1 MRKKNHKL
9 NFILIT
15 LLFFSN
21 FFYAQNKNITLKGS
35 VIDEA
40 GDPLPFVAVSV
51 INKSVGTATT
61 EDGDFLF
68 VISKKE
74 LKDSISISSLGF
86 EPLKIKIED
95 FLNQK
100 DKKITL
106 IEVVNTLD
114 EIVLLKTEEYVL
126 KAIENLEKNT
136 ISTPYQMDVLFR
148 RATTEGGVSKFFV
161 ENYIKVR
168 DKGPSNRPSIFEV
181 SESRKS
187 ADYRIFKRKIWY
199 HEFKE
204 VYNLNPFRPHSSQHK
219 VKLKKFKWKRV
230 GDSSYEG
237 EDVIIVEGKKDW
249 RKIKL
254 FIGIETY
261 KVYRIERGSSLFIY
275 KPFDE
280 KRLVLSYYK
289 NEWKLQAKHI
299 PVQYKN
305 TDATNTTYKT
315 EGFVYHI
322 ETNKKRIDVDYFDEQ
337 TDMGSIDLPYNAK
350 FWKNLRLPPDTKF
363 YKTIKKGLESN
374 FGVPLETQFELVNK

>member
-1 MRKKNHKL
+1 MQKKNHKL
-9 NFILIT
+9 NFIFIT
-15 LLFFSN
+15 LLIFSN

-86 EPLKIKIED
+86 DPLIIKVED
-95 FLNQK
+95 FLNLK
-100 DKKITL
+100 DKKLTL
-106 IEVVNTLD
+106 VAVATTLD
-114 EIVLLKTEEYVL
+114 EIVLLKTEEYVFN
-126 KAIENLEKNT
+126 AIKNLEKNT
-136 ISTPYQMDVLFR
+136 ISTPYQMDILFR
-148 RATTEGGVSKFFV
+148 RATTEGGVSKFLV
-161 ENYIKVR
+161 ENFLKVR
-168 DKGPSNRPSIFEV
+168 DKGPSNRPNIFQV
-181 SESRKS
+181 AESRKS
-187 ADYRIFKRKIWY
+187 ADYRIFKRKIWR
-199 HEFKE
+199 HDFWG

-219 VKLKKFKWKRV
+219 VNLKKFIWKRV

-254 FIGIETY
+254 FIGIDTY
-261 KVYRIERGSSLFIY
+261 KVYRIERGKTLYIY
-275 KPFDE
+275 KSFDE

-289 NEWKLQAKHI
+289 NEWKLQAEHI
-299 PVQYKN
+299 PNRYKN
-305 TDATNTTYKT
+305 TDVANTTYKT
-315 EGFVYHI
+315 EGFVYKI
-322 ETNKKRIDVDYFDEQ
+322 ESNKKRIDVNPFGEE
-337 TDMGSIDLPYNAK
+337 TDMGLIKLPYNAK
-350 FWKNLRLPPDTKF
+350 FWNNLRLPPDTKF

>member
-1 MRKKNHKL
+1 MQKKNHKL
-9 NFILIT
+9 NFIFIT

-86 EPLKIKIED
+86 DPLIIKVED
-95 FLNQK
+95 FLNLK
-100 DKKITL
+100 DKKLTL
-106 IEVVNTLD
+106 VAVATTLD
-114 EIVLLKTEEYVL
+114 EIVLLKTEEYVFN
-126 KAIENLEKNT
+126 AIKNLEKNT
-136 ISTPYQMDVLFR
+136 ISTPYQMDILFR
-148 RATTEGGVSKFFV
+148 RATTEGGISKFLV
-161 ENYIKVR
+161 ENFLKVR
-168 DKGPSNRPSIFEV
+168 DKGPSNRPNIFQV
-181 SESRKS
+181 AESRKS
-187 ADYRIFKRKIWY
+187 ADYRIFKRKIWR
-199 HEFKE
+199 HDFWG

-219 VKLKKFKWKRV
+219 VNLKKFIWKRV

-254 FIGIETY
+254 FIGIDTY
-261 KVYRIERGSSLFIY
+261 KVYRIERGRTLYIY
-275 KPFDE
+275 KSFDE

-289 NEWKLQAKHI
+289 NEWKLQAEHI
-299 PVQYKN
+299 PNRYKN
-305 TDATNTTYKT
+305 TDVANTTYKT
-315 EGFVYHI
+315 EGFVYKI
-322 ETNKKRIDVDYFDEQ
+322 ESNKKRIDVYPFGEE
-337 TDMGSIDLPYNAK
+337 TDMGLIKLPYNAK
-350 FWKNLRLPPDTKF
+350 FWNNLRLPSDTKF